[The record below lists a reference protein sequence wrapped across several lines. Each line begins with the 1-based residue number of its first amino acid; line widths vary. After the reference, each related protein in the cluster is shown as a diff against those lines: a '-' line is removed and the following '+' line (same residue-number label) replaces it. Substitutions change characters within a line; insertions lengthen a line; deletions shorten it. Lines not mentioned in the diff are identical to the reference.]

1 VGDLL
6 GNPARMREMSR
17 SASQVIVSLSGAADR
32 TMSEIAPFLV
42 RMHIESR

>member
-1 VGDLL
+1 
-6 GNPARMREMSR
+6 MREMSR
-17 SASQVIVSLSGAADR
+17 TASQVIVSLSGAADR